1 MGVAMVDFVLS
12 RDSENVR
19 TTWYAKLAAD
29 LEAGELTETQ
39 EVIDYRNTLDA
50 IDTSLARDAI
60 DWPDYP
66 NG

>member
-1 MGVAMVDFVLS
+1 MVNFVLN
-12 RDSENVR
+12 RDSKNVQ
-19 TTWYAKLAAD
+19 TTWQAKLAAD
-29 LEAGELTETQ
+29 LESGALTETQ
-39 EVIDYRNTLDA
+39 EVIDYRNALDA